1 MDSPRTPRNQKI
13 VYVSKTP
20 RKQQRQT
27 IGYMD
32 KKKLQHAATKE
43 LVHRTHHV
51 PDEIAERIAH
61 QATKSH
67 TQKKLF

>member
-20 RKQQRQT
+20 RKQQHQT

-32 KKKLQHAATKE
+32 KKKLQKAVTKE
-43 LVHRTHHV
+43 LVHRAHHV
-51 PDEIAERIAH
+51 PDEIADIIAH
-61 QATKSH
+61 QATKS